1 MGMRKSERAE
11 QARRELDRKFEAASL
26 GPLLARPR
34 GGWIRAIRTGLGMS
48 QEALAS
54 RLDVTKANVAKLEG
68 SELSETIS
76 IGKLAEV
83 ARAMDCQLVY
93 ALVPN
98 VSLEHTVQQQAERV
112 AVTTL
117 GYVATTMGLE
127 AQAVEPDRRTEQLAS
142 QARKVI
148 DDNRQWMTR

>member
-26 GPLLARPR
+26 GPLFARPR
-34 GGWIRAIRTGLGMS
+34 GGWARAIRTGLGMS

-54 RLDVTKANVAKLEG
+54 RLDVTKANVSKLEG